1 MIPPIRLLKEGKAVK
16 TCVQLFGTEHIRD
29 AEHIS
34 LEGHK
39 QKDLLCCL
47 QKGLVLILGATPA

>member
-1 MIPPIRLLKEGKAVK
+1 MK